1 MYSNYFQAINVY
13 FNQIELFQDKD
24 EKLCIW
30 NILNITIYIRKFW
43 FDENIENK
51 KVQEFQKI
59 DMHFLMKERSKL

>member
-59 DMHFLMKERSKL
+59 DIHFLMKERSKL